1 MATHADIA
9 NRQAERKLRM
19 AGLNPDGSPI
29 EDQDDREDDDRD
41 EDDREDDQDE
51 RDDDDRNHQD
61 DGGEGDDDDQQ
72 DLRRQ
77 VRALTQQLSAMQG
90 RVGPAQQDLEDLR
103 RVASTQRQQLEAE
116 RQNYQSQIDELRA
129 QLEQRQLEEIDP
141 TEFLS
146 EEERDTLDPTVLKA
160 IGKVAAG
167 LARKALPKVDV
178 RSETLRVLQEQE
190 QNRIKQHRQKV
201 LTDSKYGLQKL
212 STLANDPRFLAWAQK
227 DDNEVDSAVN
237 SLLSATSTEEIDR
250 YARILQRKLTR
261 YQEEQKDPASRRN
274 NPASPRNTLAAGM
287 RRSAGKKLTDSEM
300 QQKLQEARRLAR
312 SPKQSD
318 RDAAQKILDSLP
330 S

>member
-9 NRQAERKLRM
+9 KRQAERKLRM
-19 AGLNPDGSPI
+19 AGLNSDGNPI
-29 EDQDDREDDDRD
+29 DGQDD
-41 EDDREDDQDE
+41 
-51 RDDDDRNHQD
+51 RDDDDRD
-61 DGGEGDDDDQQ
+61 DRDDDDQDDRDDDDQ
-72 DLRRQ
+72 DQHGDRNDDDSDDHDDLRQQ

-90 RVGPAQQDLEDLR
+90 RVAPAQQDLEDLR
-103 RVASTQRQQLEAE
+103 RVASTQRQQLDSE
-116 RQNYQSQIDELRA
+116 RQSYESQINELRA
-129 QLEQRQLEEIDP
+129 QLEKRQLEEIDP
-141 TEFLS
+141 ADFLS
-146 EEERDTLDPTVLKA
+146 EDERADLDPQVLKA
-160 IGKVAAG
+160 LTKMAG
-167 LARKALPKVDV
+167 GLVQRMTPKVDI
-178 RSETLRVLQEQE
+178 RSETLRILQEQE

-330 S
+330 A